1 MRLAP
6 AFFDHSPTFIAASS
20 GRARWFFTA
29 NIRNPHARR
38 A

>member
-1 MRLAP
+1 MGLAP
-6 AFFDHSPTFIAASS
+6 AFFDRSPTFSAASS

-29 NIRNPHARR
+29 NIRNPYARR